1 MIKPIPEGW
10 HTVTPRLF
18 VEEPERLV
26 AFLKDAFG
34 AVEGPRVR
42 EDAPAEL
49 RIGDSMVMV
58 GNAQVRRETSSFFYL
73 YVRDA
78 DATYRKA
85 LEAGAA
91 SLEEPELTLY
101 GDRRATVEDPFG
113 NVWQIA
119 THVKDHERP

>member
-34 AVEGPRVR
+34 AVESPRVR
-42 EDAPAEL
+42 EDAPAE
-49 RIGDSMVMV
+49 
-58 GNAQVRRETSSFFYL
+58 RETSSFFYL
-73 YVRDA
+73 YVGDA

-91 SLEEPELTLY
+91 SLEEPELTFY
-101 GDRRATVEDPFG
+101 GDRRAMVEDPFG